1 MGRRKPKKISQSN
14 SLTIPG
20 KNETNLVIIL
30 ISVFITNTKNER
42 IKDWK
47 LKKTIKQI
55 WLHSKLFFW
64 MYQFMLSSFFPK
76 EPYFCSFTFLPK
88 LRTLHFVRVSL
99 FVYYKHQSHENVRKM
114 PTYKQNL
121 CCIMKMRQGIRK
133 SCPKKYMMLLV
144 LVMWHFILKRK
155 AES

>member
-42 IKDWK
+42 IKDRK
-47 LKKTIKQI
+47 LKKNKTNMTPQQVVFLNVLIHVTFI
-55 WLHSKLFFW
+55 
-64 MYQFMLSSFFPK
+64 FPK

-99 FVYYKHQSHENVRKM
+99 FVYCKHQSHENVRKM
-114 PTYKQNL
+114 PTYKQNF

-144 LVMWHFILKRK
+144 LVM
-155 AES
+155 

>member
-1 MGRRKPKKISQSN
+1 
-14 SLTIPG
+14 
-20 KNETNLVIIL
+20 
-30 ISVFITNTKNER
+30 
-42 IKDWK
+42 
-47 LKKTIKQI
+47 
-55 WLHSKLFFW
+55 
-64 MYQFMLSSFFPK
+64 MLPSFFPK

-155 AES
+155 AESDEKRTTTDYGLLTPNIWLRLLIFFELKAEFEFWWGKGFIEKRTTSTNC